1 MANMIE
7 PCCAE
12 RQLPQLLREKKG
24 HAVML
29 QTSGDVTVTAMTKAV
44 SGMTG
49 RGHRMTLWVPEV
61 TKETLAFVAKGIR
74 LGTMRGVR
82 LLTREDQGKL
92 VREVLADVIGMV
104 SQEHGAVEVVY
115 GVDETL
121 TDDVLMFDGP
131 QGVVVL
137 HGTMVQKVEPG
148 LHLYGGIFATD
159 ADIVTAVIGDAI
171 ESRTRLRGADVI
183 SEQRTD
189 TDGTDEGE
197 EPASSVVS
205 EQRTDTDGTD
215 NVAGS
220 VGDTPDEKPSK
231 KKKTKE

>member
-1 MANMIE
+1 MIE

-24 HAVML
+24 HAVLL

-82 LLTREDQGKL
+82 LLTREDQSEL

-115 GVDETL
+115 GVDDTL

-159 ADIVTAVIGDAI
+159 AAIVTAVIGDAI
-171 ESRTRLRGADVI
+171 ESRTRLRAC
-183 SEQRTD
+183 SMTNS
-189 TDGTDEGE
+189 E

-215 NVAGS
+215 EG
-220 VGDTPDEKPSK
+220 K
-231 KKKTKE
+231 KTRKTKKTKDNEESDQVVEGAQGAEA

>member
-1 MANMIE
+1 
-7 PCCAE
+7 
-12 RQLPQLLREKKG
+12 
-24 HAVML
+24 ML

-82 LLTREDQGKL
+82 LLTRDDQSEL

-159 ADIVTAVIGDAI
+159 AAIVTAVIGDAI
-171 ESRTRLRGADVI
+171 ESRTRLRGADV
-183 SEQRTD
+183 
-189 TDGTDEGE
+189 
-197 EPASSVVS
+197 VS

-215 NVAGS
+215 DVAGS
-220 VGDTPDEKPSK
+220 VGDTPDEKPAK

>member
-1 MANMIE
+1 MIE

-12 RQLPQLLREKKG
+12 RQLPQLLREMKG

-61 TKETLAFVAKGIR
+61 TKETLVFVAKGIR

-82 LLTREDQGKL
+82 LLTRDDQGEL

-215 NVAGS
+215 DVAGS
-220 VGDTPDEKPSK
+220 VVDTPEEKPAK

>member
-1 MANMIE
+1 MIE

-24 HAVML
+24 HAVLL

-82 LLTREDQGKL
+82 LLTREDQGEL

-159 ADIVTAVIGDAI
+159 ADIVTAVIGDVI
-171 ESRTRLRGADVI
+171 ESRTRLRGADII

-189 TDGTDEGE
+189 TDGTNGGE
-197 EPASSVVS
+197 

-215 NVAGS
+215 DVAGS
-220 VGDTPDEKPSK
+220 VVDTPEEKPAK

>member
-1 MANMIE
+1 MIE

-24 HAVML
+24 HAVLL

-61 TKETLAFVAKGIR
+61 TKETLVFVAKGIR

-82 LLTREDQGKL
+82 LLTRDDQGEL

-159 ADIVTAVIGDAI
+159 AAIVTAVIGDAI
-171 ESRTRLRGADVI
+171 ASRTRLRGA
-183 SEQRTD
+183 
-189 TDGTDEGE
+189 
-197 EPASSVVS
+197 SVVA
-205 EQRTDTDGTD
+205 EQPDEAPADATGD
-215 NVAGS
+215 VAGS
-220 VGDTPDEKPSK
+220 VGDTPDEKPAK